1 MIRINLL
8 KPERKE
14 IRETSIAPTPEFKE
28 KRQQPFA
35 ALIVLLALVVI
46 VGLFFYQKDALT
58 KENVL
63 LRDAQAEK
71 KSLQD
76 VVVKLDELQKQR
88 NLFERKIRVI
98 TQLQSRQENAVIVMD
113 ELSKHLPNWVWLT
126 ELSFSAQEIRVKGRA
141 VSNNLIADYIFN
153 LEESPHFRNV
163 NLISSTQRRV
173 RNNQYLEFALT
184 AIFVGPSLTSPAS
197 EGLTEGEIK

>member
-14 IRETSIAPTPEFKE
+14 FRETSIAPTPEFKE
-28 KRQQPFA
+28 RRQQPFA
-35 ALIVLLALVVI
+35 AVIVLLALVAI

-71 KSLQD
+71 KNLQD
-76 VVVKLDELQKQR
+76 VVVKLEELEKQR

-98 TQLQSRQENAVIVMD
+98 TQLQSRQENAVVIMD
-113 ELSKHLPNWVWLT
+113 ELSKHLPNWIWLT
-126 ELSFSAQEIRVKGRA
+126 ELSFSTQEIRVKGRA

-163 NLISSTQRRV
+163 SLISSTQRRV

-197 EGLTEGEIK
+197 EGSTEGEIK

>member
-14 IRETSIAPTPEFKE
+14 IRETTVAPTPEFKE
-28 KRQQPFA
+28 RRRQSIA
-35 ALIVLLALVVI
+35 GVVVLLALVAI
-46 VGLFFYQKDALT
+46 VVLFFYQRDALT
-58 KENVL
+58 KENNL
-63 LRDAQAEK
+63 LRDVQAEK

-76 VVVKLDELQKQR
+76 VVVKLDELEKQR
-88 NLFERKIRVI
+88 NLFKRKIRVI
-98 TQLQSRQENAVIVMD
+98 TQLQSRQENAVIIMD

-126 ELSFSAQEIRVKGRA
+126 ELGFSAQEVRVKGRA

-153 LEESPHFRNV
+153 LEESPYFRNV

-173 RNNQYLEFALT
+173 RNNQYLEFSLT
-184 AIFVGPSLTSPAS
+184 AIFVGPSLTSPVS
-197 EGLTEGEIK
+197 EEPTEGEKK

>member
-14 IRETSIAPTPEFKE
+14 IRETPVAPTPEFRE
-28 KRQQPFA
+28 KGRQPFA
-35 ALIVLLALVVI
+35 AVIVLLALVAI
-46 VGLFFYQKDALT
+46 VALFFYQKNAIT
-58 KENVL
+58 KENSL

-76 VVVKLDELQKQR
+76 VVVKLEELEKQK

-98 TQLQSRQENAVIVMD
+98 TQLQSRQENAVIIMD
-113 ELSKHLPNWVWLT
+113 QLSRHLPDWIWLT
-126 ELSFSAQEIRVKGRA
+126 ELSFSAQEIRIKGRA

-153 LEESPHFRNV
+153 LEESEYFRNV

-173 RNNQYLEFALT
+173 RNNQYLEFSLT
-184 AIFVGPSLTSPAS
+184 AVFVGPSLISPAS
-197 EGLTEGEIK
+197 EDQTEGEKK

>member
-14 IRETSIAPTPEFKE
+14 IRETPVSPTPEFRE
-28 KRQQPFA
+28 KRRQPYA
-35 ALIVLLALVVI
+35 ALIVLFALVAI
-46 VGLFFYQKDALT
+46 VALFFYQKNALT
-58 KENVL
+58 KENDL
-63 LRDAQAEK
+63 LRVAQAEK

-76 VVVKLDELQKQR
+76 VVAKLDELEQQR

-113 ELSKHLPNWVWLT
+113 ELSRHLPDWLWLT
-126 ELSFSAQEIRVKGRA
+126 ELSFSTQELRVKGRA

-153 LEESPHFRNV
+153 LEESAYFRNV
-163 NLISSTQRRV
+163 NLISSQQRRV
-173 RNNQYLEFALT
+173 RNNQYLEFSLT
-184 AIFVGPSLTSPAS
+184 AVFVGPSLTSPAS
-197 EGLTEGEIK
+197 EEATEGEKQ

>member
-14 IRETSIAPTPEFKE
+14 IGETPVAPVPEFKE
-28 KRQQPFA
+28 KKQQPFA

-46 VGLFFYQKDALT
+46 VALFFYQRNALT
-58 KENVL
+58 KENNL
-63 LRDAQAEK
+63 LREAQAEK

-76 VVVKLDELQKQR
+76 VVVKLEELEKQKS
-88 NLFERKIRVI
+88 LFERKIRVI
-98 TQLQSRQENAVIVMD
+98 TQLQSRQENAVIIMD
-113 ELSKHLPNWVWLT
+113 ELSKHLPDWIWLT
-126 ELSFSAQEIRVKGRA
+126 ELSFSAQQIAVKGRA

-153 LEESPHFRNV
+153 LEESPYFRNV

-173 RNNQYLEFALT
+173 RNNQYLEFSLT
-184 AIFVGPSLTSPAS
+184 ATFVGPSLTSLAS
-197 EGLTEGEIK
+197 EEQTKGEIK

>member
-14 IRETSIAPTPEFKE
+14 VGEKPVAPVPEFRE
-28 KRQQPFA
+28 KKQQPFA
-35 ALIVLLALVVI
+35 ALIVLLALVAV
-46 VGLFFYQKDALT
+46 VALYFYQRNALI
-58 KENVL
+58 KENTL
-63 LRDAQAEK
+63 LREAQAEK

-76 VVVKLDELQKQR
+76 VVVKLEELEKQKS
-88 NLFERKIRVI
+88 LFERKIRVI
-98 TQLQSRQENAVIVMD
+98 TQLQSRQENAVIIMD

-126 ELSFSAQEIRVKGRA
+126 DLSFSAQEIAIKGRA

-153 LEESPHFRNV
+153 IEESPHFRNV

-173 RNNQYLEFALT
+173 RNNQYLEFSLT
-184 AIFVGPSLTSPAS
+184 ATFIGPSLMNPVS
-197 EGLTEGEIK
+197 EEQTKGETK